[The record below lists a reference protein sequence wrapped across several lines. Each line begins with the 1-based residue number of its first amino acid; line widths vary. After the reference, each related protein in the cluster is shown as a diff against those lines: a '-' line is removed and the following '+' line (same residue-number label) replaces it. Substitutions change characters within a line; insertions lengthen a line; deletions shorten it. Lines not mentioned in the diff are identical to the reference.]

1 MSAFLLIC
9 TLNGIVGNGD
19 GGIYFRNANECIN
32 FKEILSGQSYMKKDK
47 PQVYECMCKLI
58 PEVDPKKVQVY

>member
-1 MSAFLLIC
+1 MTAFLLIC
-9 TLNGIVGNGD
+9 SLSGVISKD
-19 GGIYFRNANECIN
+19 GGIYFQNARECIN
-32 FKEILSGQSYMKKDK
+32 FKEMLSGQSYMKKDK